1 MPFHFMKPKCRVKPF
16 RKSEDSQEALDKLEE
31 YVDSSQEEPTEVLE
45 EFWKAQITLLTYEE
59 LRKILADQDV
69 PEILVVAWTHDYS
82 KLVEDKVVPLWKE
95 SVEAGV
101 RSNPILEEILD
112 EADFD
117 ASKLAEDWIKKHG
130 AEMVTNM
137 TDEQI
142 QTIRQILGEAVY
154 HKMSADETA
163 RYLRPIIGL
172 TEPQAQANI
181 RYYNNFKTQ
190 LAAAHPRMKT
200 ESIERKAREAAEKY
214 AVKQRRVR
222 AETIARTELITAY
235 HKGNDLAVREG
246 IRTGKLP
253 KMKKVWSTS
262 RDDKVCK
269 ACMAL
274 EGTEIEMDEE
284 FKAKSGKRMIGALIP
299 PLHPRCA
306 CAVKYV
312 ESDQKHDIMSLP
324 RYEEAVIPEAKFT
337 KYALNPDGDTNKA
350 RAFKEALGYDLS
362 NYQDLIQNIRNNLP
376 NSDAKPKG
384 DKGYGMTYEV
394 AMNMTGPN
402 GKNAKVLTGW
412 IADKESGEMRLT
424 TTYIDKR

>member
-1 MPFHFMKPKCRVKPF
+1 MPFHFMKPKSRVRPF

-31 YVDSSQEEPTEVLE
+31 YIDSSQEEPTEALE

-69 PEILVVAWTHDYS
+69 PETLVVAWTHDYS
-82 KLVEDKVVPLWKE
+82 KLVEDKAMPLWKE

-214 AVKQRRVR
+214 AVKQRKVR

-274 EGTEIEMDEE
+274 EGTEIDMDEE
-284 FKAKSGKRMIGALIP
+284 FKAKSGKRMINALIP

-312 ESDQKHDIMSLP
+312 ESDEKHDIMSLP

-337 KYALNPDGDTNKA
+337 KYALNPAGDTNKA
-350 RAFKEALGYDLS
+350 RAFKEALGYDLT

-376 NSDAKPKG
+376 NSEAKPKG
-384 DKGYGMTYEV
+384 NDGYGMMYEIV
-394 AMNMTGPN
+394 MDIKGPN
-402 GKNAKVLTGW
+402 GKAAKVLTGW
-412 IADKESGEMRLT
+412 IDDEKNEEMRLT
-424 TTYIDKR
+424 TVHIDKR

>member
-1 MPFHFMKPKCRVKPF
+1 MPFHFMKPKSRVRPF

-31 YVDSSQEEPTEVLE
+31 YVDSSQEEPTEALE

-59 LRKILADQDV
+59 LRKILADKDV
-69 PEILVVAWTHDYS
+69 PEALVVAWTLDYS
-82 KLVEDKVVPLWKE
+82 RLVEDKVIPLWKE
-95 SVEAGV
+95 SVEAGIQ
-101 RSNPILEEILD
+101 SNPILEEILD

-117 ASKLAEDWIKKHG
+117 AYKLAEDWMKKHG

-137 TDEQI
+137 ADEQI
-142 QTIRQILGEAVY
+142 ETIRQILEESVY
-154 HKMSADETA
+154 HKMSVEETA

-222 AETIARTELITAY
+222 AETIAKTELITAY

-274 EGTEIEMDEE
+274 EGTEIDMDEE
-284 FKAKSGKRMIGALIP
+284 FKAKSRKRMISTLIP

-337 KYALNPDGDTNKA
+337 KYALDPDGDTNKA
-350 RAFKEALGYDLS
+350 RAFKEALGYDLT
-362 NYQDLIQNIRNNLP
+362 NYQDLIQNIRNNLS
-376 NSDAKPKG
+376 NSEAKPKG
-384 DKGYGMTYEV
+384 NNGYGMMYEIV
-394 AMNMTGPN
+394 MDIKGPN
-402 GKNAKVLTGW
+402 GKTAKVLTGW
-412 IADKESGEMRLT
+412 INDEKNEEMRLT
-424 TTYIDKR
+424 TVHIDKR

>member
-1 MPFHFMKPKCRVKPF
+1 MPFHFMKPKSRVRPF

-31 YVDSSQEEPTEVLE
+31 YVDSSQKEPTEALE

-59 LRKILADQDV
+59 LRKILADKDV
-69 PEILVVAWTHDYS
+69 PEALVVAWTHDYS
-82 KLVEDKVVPLWKE
+82 RLVEDKVIPLWKE
-95 SVEAGV
+95 SVEAGMQ
-101 RSNPILEEILD
+101 SNPILEEILD

-117 ASKLAEDWIKKHG
+117 ASKLAEDWMKKHG

-137 TDEQI
+137 ADEQI
-142 QTIRQILGEAVY
+142 ETIRQILEESVY
-154 HKMSADETA
+154 HKMSVEETA

-284 FKAKSGKRMIGALIP
+284 FKAKSGKRMISALIP

-312 ESDQKHDIMSLP
+312 ESGEKDDIMSLP

-337 KYALNPDGDTNKA
+337 KYALNPERDVNKA

-362 NYQDLIQNIRNNLP
+362 NYQELIQNIRDNLP
-376 NSDAKPKG
+376 NYEARKKSNLG
-384 DKGYGMTYEV
+384 FGERYEV
-394 AMNMTGPN
+394 KMQIKGPN
-402 GKNAKVLTGW
+402 GKTAKVLTAW
-412 IADKESGEMRLT
+412 IDDKDTGEMRMVSA
-424 TTYIDKR
+424 YVDKE

>member
-1 MPFHFMKPKCRVKPF
+1 
-16 RKSEDSQEALDKLEE
+16 
-31 YVDSSQEEPTEVLE
+31 
-45 EFWKAQITLLTYEE
+45 
-59 LRKILADQDV
+59 
-69 PEILVVAWTHDYS
+69 
-82 KLVEDKVVPLWKE
+82 
-95 SVEAGV
+95 
-101 RSNPILEEILD
+101 
-112 EADFD
+112 DFD
-117 ASKLAEDWIKKHG
+117 AYKLAEDWMKKHG

-137 TDEQI
+137 ADEQI
-142 QTIRQILGEAVY
+142 ETIRQILEESVY
-154 HKMSADETA
+154 HKMSVEETA

-222 AETIARTELITAY
+222 AETIAKTELITAY

-274 EGTEIEMDEE
+274 EGTEIDMDEE
-284 FKAKSGKRMIGALIP
+284 FKAKSRKRMISTLIP

-337 KYALNPDGDTNKA
+337 KYALDPDGDTNKA
-350 RAFKEALGYDLS
+350 RAFKEALGYDLT
-362 NYQDLIQNIRNNLP
+362 NYQDLIQNIRNNLS
-376 NSDAKPKG
+376 NSEAKPKG
-384 DKGYGMTYEV
+384 NNGYGMMYEIV
-394 AMNMTGPN
+394 MDIKGPN
-402 GKNAKVLTGW
+402 GKTAKVLTGW
-412 IADKESGEMRLT
+412 INDEKNEEMRLT
-424 TTYIDKR
+424 TVHIDKR